1 LWLRGTRGRLILC
14 IGDSITAGFGSTDRS
29 RDAYPM
35 VLDGLLPNDT
45 VNSYFLGGSSATR
58 GTPRPF
64 YGSMAHQL
72 ALATKPDAVLIML
85 GTNDSKD
92 RVWQLARFERDLE
105 ALAAGFAR
113 LPSRPKV
120 LLLAPPPLYAAP
132 YDFRPEAIN
141 YEVPLALPAVAKRVR
156 NASAS
161 LRVFEALGGR
171 GLACPECFF
180 GDPRYTND
188 GVHPTD
194 YGYHRIA
201 DGACAALE
209 DGLGVACAPHAFPRP
224 RPASNAHRA
233 APAALAALAAALV
246 ARELA
251 S

>member
-1 LWLRGTRGRLILC
+1 MRRVI
-14 IGDSITAGFGSTDRS
+14 
-29 RDAYPM
+29 
-35 VLDGLLPNDT
+35 
-45 VNSYFLGGSSATR
+45 FL
-58 GTPRPF
+58 
-64 YGSMAHQL
+64 L
-72 ALATKPDAVLIML
+72 ALATNNLASCK
-85 GTNDSKD
+85 DS
-92 RVWQLARFERDLE
+92 ARAACESWCALPTALCASHLQVDFNQFLYFLMNTSFTACAHGGGVDPAPKAFE

-224 RPASNAHRA
+224 RPQSAAHRA
-233 APAALAALAAALV
+233 KPAALAALAAALL